1 MTNHDSASE
10 SNPLFE
16 FEQKVKKKAREL
28 VERSK
33 SPQED
38 LEQYPS
44 DARSMEKYLDE
55 DRLDEVTMYFC
66 DLARYEDGGVV
77 AFCEWLTENCP
88 SMLYGNHTMWIMMEE
103 DGITEEKIHGIYLKV
118 GYDINNQKKETV
130 IDSNSLNRGK
140 DDSKDSAI
148 MKIMIISAL
157 VIIGINV
164 IMYFQYIDYRADIYE
179 TGDEISD
186 DMGGNYAIFASSNT
200 HDCEEDWV
208 SVKEK
213 GPMVFNSKLNKTVQV
228 WRANEVTAICDSFYN
243 GDGWIFVGTVTL
255 EDGSTYRTNASDSST
270 EIALLGAP
278 SLRATVSDVPG
289 YITIPVFYLT
299 LLALPIGIYN
309 AMKYQ

>member
-1 MTNHDSASE
+1 MADDD
-10 SNPLFE
+10 SNPSFE

-33 SPQED
+33 NPQEG
-38 LEQYPS
+38 LAQYPP
-44 DARSMEKYLDE
+44 DARSIEKYLDE

-66 DLARYEDGGVV
+66 DLARYEEGGVV

-103 DGITEEKIHGIYLKV
+103 DGIAEERIHQIYLKV

-130 IDSNSLNRGK
+130 IEDNSLNRGK
-140 DDSKDSAI
+140 DDSKDSAF

-164 IMYFQYIDYRADIYE
+164 IMYFQYIDFRADIYE
-179 TGDEISD
+179 TGDELPD
-186 DMGGNYAIFASSNT
+186 DMGGNYAIFASSST

-213 GPMVFNSKLNKTVQV
+213 GTLRFDSELNKTVRV
-228 WRANEVTAICDSFYN
+228 WKSSEVTAICDSFYN
-243 GDGWIFVGTVTL
+243 GHGWIFVGTVTL
-255 EDGSTYRTNASDSST
+255 EDGATYQINASDSST
-270 EIALLGAP
+270 EIALLGPP
-278 SLRATVSDVPG
+278 SLRITASDVPG
-289 YITIPVFYLT
+289 YITLPVLNLT
-299 LLALPIGIYN
+299 LFGISIAIYN
-309 AMKYQ
+309 GIKNQ

>member
-1 MTNHDSASE
+1 MTSYDSTSE

-33 SPQED
+33 NPQEG

-44 DARSMEKYLDE
+44 DAQSIEKYLDE

-77 AFCEWLTENCP
+77 AFCEWLAENCP

-103 DGITEEKIHGIYLKV
+103 DGIAEEKIHEIYLKV

-130 IDSNSLNRGK
+130 VDSNSLNMEK
-140 DDSKDSAI
+140 DESKDGAV

-164 IMYFQYIDYRADIYE
+164 IMYFQYIDSRADIYE

-200 HDCEEDWV
+200 HDCEEDRV
-208 SVKEK
+208 SIKEK
-213 GPMVFNSKLNKTVQV
+213 GSIRFDSELNKTVQV
-228 WRANEVTAICDSFYN
+228 WKSSEVTAICDSFYN
-243 GDGWIFVGTVTL
+243 GHGWIFVGTVTL
-255 EDGSTYRTNASDSST
+255 EDGSTYQINASDSST

-278 SLRATVSDVPG
+278 SLRITVSDVPG
-289 YITIPVFYLT
+289 YITLPVINLT
-299 LLALPIGIYN
+299 LFALSIAIYSGIKN
-309 AMKYQ
+309 Q